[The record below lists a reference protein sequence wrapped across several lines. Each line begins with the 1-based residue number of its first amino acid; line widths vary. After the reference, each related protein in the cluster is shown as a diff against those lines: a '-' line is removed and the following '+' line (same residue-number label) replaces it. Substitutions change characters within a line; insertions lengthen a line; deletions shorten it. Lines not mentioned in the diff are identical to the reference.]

1 MSDDRRPST
10 ADIARASEDTRGH
23 RPDDLRGH
31 SSEAMRGHRDEAI
44 VNRPDLLEQPKPATA
59 PQPPRRPAPAVRREP
74 PREALKGDGLFAEQ
88 DAADLR
94 QRWSDIQ
101 TAFVDEPRRSVE
113 QADSLVAEVM
123 QRLAEGFAN
132 ERGSLERQW
141 DRGDNVTTEDLR
153 VALQRYRSFIDRLLS
168 A

>member
-10 ADIARASEDTRGH
+10 ADIAKPS
-23 RPDDLRGH
+23 DD
-31 SSEAMRGHRDEAI
+31 MRGHRDDAI
-44 VNRPDLLEQPKPATA
+44 VNRRELLEQPKPAGG
-59 PQPPRRPAPAVRREP
+59 PEPPRRPEPVVRREP
-74 PREALKGDGLFAEQ
+74 PREVHNSDGLFAEQ
-88 DAADLR
+88 DAGNLR
-94 QRWSDIQ
+94 KRWSDIQ

-123 QRLAEGFAN
+123 KRLAEGFAN

-153 VALQRYRSFIDRLLS
+153 VALQRYRSFFDRLLS

>member
-10 ADIARASEDTRGH
+10 ADIARASEDIRGH
-23 RPDDLRGH
+23 H
-31 SSEAMRGHRDEAI
+31 EEAI
-44 VNRPDLLEQPKPATA
+44 VNRPAAVEQP
-59 PQPPRRPAPAVRREP
+59 RPAPPAQPVRPPESAARAEP
-74 PREALKGDGLFAEQ
+74 RRQPQDGNGLFAEQ
-88 DAADLR
+88 DAANLR
-94 QRWSDIQ
+94 RRWSDIQ

-123 QRLAEGFAN
+123 KRLAEGFAN

-153 VALQRYRSFIDRLLS
+153 VALQRYRSFFDRLLS

>member
-1 MSDDRRPST
+1 MNDDRRPST
-10 ADIARASEDTRGH
+10 ADIARASEDIRGH
-23 RPDDLRGH
+23 HEESIVSRSDVLERPNQAPPPAPVSRP
-31 SSEAMRGHRDEAI
+31 EAPVAAEAR
-44 VNRPDLLEQPKPATA
+44 RPPAT
-59 PQPPRRPAPAVRREP
+59 
-74 PREALKGDGLFAEQ
+74 GNGLFAEH
-88 DAADLR
+88 DAATLR
-94 QRWSDIQ
+94 KRWSDIQ

-123 QRLAEGFAN
+123 KRLAEGFAN

-153 VALQRYRSFIDRLLS
+153 VALQRYRSFFDRLLS